1 MFVRLETKSSNESCQ
16 RPGRRRKGQIHS
28 PSWLKHPSLIMVLI
42 SIDLASKYENF
53 ENFGAFCQFLVK
65 LQVFPVSRPRRA
77 RGHFEGLLG
86 ILQTW
91 HFWKGHAK
99 RKITSTREKFNFEI

>member
-1 MFVRLETKSSNESCQ
+1 MTDLHPRRLRHSEGLVRVA
-16 RPGRRRKGQIHS
+16 
-28 PSWLKHPSLIMVLI
+28 SLIMVLI
-42 SIDLASKYENF
+42 SIDLASEYENF
-53 ENFGAFCQFLVK
+53 ENFGAFCKFLVK

>member
-1 MFVRLETKSSNESCQ
+1 
-16 RPGRRRKGQIHS
+16 
-28 PSWLKHPSLIMVLI
+28 MVLI
-42 SIDLASKYENF
+42 SIDLVSKYENF

-86 ILQTW
+86 ILQT
-91 HFWKGHAK
+91 
-99 RKITSTREKFNFEI
+99 